1 MDFQQRN
8 CRIED
13 TGFFVLFFGFPLMKE
28 KGVSWYMAQGPE
40 LHQAVFVD
48 IHNTGKA
55 YTYIH
60 TYT

>member
-1 MDFQQRN
+1 
-8 CRIED
+8 
-13 TGFFVLFFGFPLMKE
+13 MKE